1 MLVLC
6 LVLCVLMLVLCLV
19 SCSDVGLMFWCSLT
33 ILKCSWTYVYV
44 WLTMIACC
52 VYSSHGQTTPDI
64 CAPGLKSTKAFQ
76 PGAAAASKWRSHS
89 RGNVRSSSWRRS
101 QFLGDAHPHGNVRSY
116 SVVSDLLFV
125 LLWITHGSLMI
136 SLTLTIWVLWILW
149 SELSYC
155 GGSLCVALWITH
167 GGLMI
172 SVNRMIWIFLCSLV
186 TDRPS
191 HAVRVRQPVLLR
203 WCRWWKRI
211 SSLGQPATVPSQS
224 PR

>member
-1 MLVLC
+1 MFWCWSYVWSY
-6 LVLCVLMLVLCLV
+6 VLMLVLCLV

-44 WLTMIACC
+44 WLTMIVCC
-52 VYSSHGQTTPDI
+52 VYSSHGQTSPHI
-64 CAPGLKSTKAFQ
+64 CATRLSTTKACQ
-76 PGAAAASKWRSHS
+76 SRRWRS
-89 RGNVRSSSWRRS
+89 S
-101 QFLGDAHPHGNVRSY
+101 QFLGVGEGHPRGNVRSY

-136 SLTLTIWVLWILW
+136 SLTPTIWILWILW

-191 HAVRVRQPVLLR
+191 HAVRVRQPVPLR
-203 WCRWWKRI
+203 WCRWCKRI
-211 SSLGQPATVPSQS
+211 SSLG
-224 PR
+224 